1 MSRLILATGG
11 ARSGK
16 STFAEQ
22 YLEERFGAVSYI
34 ATAIAFDDE
43 MKDRIAKHQAQ
54 RPAHWKTFEAY
65 KGLDLLMPEIAKHSK
80 ACLLD
85 CLTIMVTNRMMDAYP
100 DIDWDHPRP
109 EAVNALQAD
118 ILKEVTLFLEA
129 ARAEDL
135 TLVMVTNELG
145 MGVVPEYPMARAFRD
160 IAGRVN
166 QLVASKAD
174 EVYLLVCGLPMT
186 LKGGPL

>member
-16 STFAEQ
+16 STFAEK
-22 YLEERFGAVSYI
+22 YLEERFQAVSYI

-43 MKDRIAKHQAQ
+43 MKDRISKHQAQ
-54 RPAHWKTFEAY
+54 RPDHWKTFEAY
-65 KGLDLLMPEIAKHSK
+65 KDLNQLMSQVADHSK

-100 DIDWDHPRP
+100 EIDWDHPKP
-109 EAVNALQAD
+109 EAVNRLQSE
-118 ILKEVTLFLEA
+118 ILNDVSLFLDA
-129 ARAEDL
+129 AREADL

-174 EVYLLVCGLPMT
+174 EVYLLVCGLPMV
-186 LKGGPL
+186 LKGGNL